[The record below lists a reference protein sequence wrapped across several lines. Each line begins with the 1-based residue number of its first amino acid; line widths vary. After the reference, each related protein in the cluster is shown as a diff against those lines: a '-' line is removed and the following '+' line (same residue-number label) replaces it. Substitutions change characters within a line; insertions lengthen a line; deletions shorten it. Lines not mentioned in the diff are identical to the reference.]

1 MLEPIAKPRG
11 AAVAFI
17 FVTIVLDMLTFG
29 MIVPVLPKLVVEFSG
44 GDTAHGAA
52 VYGLFGT
59 GWALMQFLFS
69 PIQGALSDRFGRR
82 PVVLLSN
89 VGLGLDCLL
98 MAWAPSLAWLFVGRL
113 ISGVTAASVSTANAY
128 IADVTP
134 PDKRAAAYGLLGA
147 AFGIGFILGP
157 AIGGVLGTIDPK
169 LPFKVAAVVCLANA
183 LYGYFVLPESLP
195 PEKRSAFSWRR
206 ASPAGSLA
214 LLRGHPE
221 VFGLASATFF
231 YNIAHAA
238 LPSIFVLYTSYRFGW
253 NERDVGLT
261 LAAVGLSSMIVQGGL
276 IRPIIKLLGERRALV
291 GGLLCG
297 AASFA
302 IYGLAPSGA
311 WVYLGVVVGA
321 MWGIA
326 NPSAQTLMTRQI
338 AAGEQGQLQGAL
350 SSLQGIASM
359 IGPALFTQIFAA
371 FIGPLALWHLP
382 GAPMLLAA
390 GFLIAAAA
398 MAARATRGMELAK
411 PT

>member
-98 MAWAPSLAWLFVGRL
+98 MAWAPSLAWLFAGRL

-157 AIGGVLGTIDPK
+157 AIGGVLGTIDPR

-261 LAAVGLSSMIVQGGL
+261 LAAVGLCSMIVQGGL
-276 IRPIIKLLGERRALV
+276 IRPII
-291 GGLLCG
+291 
-297 AASFA
+297 
-302 IYGLAPSGA
+302 
-311 WVYLGVVVGA
+311 
-321 MWGIA
+321 
-326 NPSAQTLMTRQI
+326 
-338 AAGEQGQLQGAL
+338 
-350 SSLQGIASM
+350 SL
-359 IGPALFTQIFAA
+359 IF
-371 FIGPLALWHLP
+371 
-382 GAPMLLAA
+382 
-390 GFLIAAAA
+390 
-398 MAARATRGMELAK
+398 R
-411 PT
+411 